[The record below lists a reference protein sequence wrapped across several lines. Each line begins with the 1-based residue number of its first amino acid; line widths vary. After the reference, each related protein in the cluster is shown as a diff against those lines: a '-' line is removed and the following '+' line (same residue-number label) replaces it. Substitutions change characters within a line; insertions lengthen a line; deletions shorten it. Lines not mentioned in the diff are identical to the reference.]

1 MENVIFKKEEN
12 GVIYL
17 ESNFRIDDLDVALEL
32 CVEYKL
38 KVDNYIYVSFEDEI
52 FCIKREE
59 DGIVLDVLDSDVEFK
74 TGYGYLMISAG
85 DFEEYL

>member
-17 ESNFRIDDLDVALEL
+17 ESNFRIDDLDVALDL

-59 DGIVLDVLDSDVEFK
+59 DGIVLDVLDQDKEFK
-74 TGYGYLMISAG
+74 AEYGYLMISAG

>member
-17 ESNFRIDDLDVALEL
+17 ESNFRIDDLDVALDL

-59 DGIVLDVLDSDVEFK
+59 DGIVLDVLDSDEEFK